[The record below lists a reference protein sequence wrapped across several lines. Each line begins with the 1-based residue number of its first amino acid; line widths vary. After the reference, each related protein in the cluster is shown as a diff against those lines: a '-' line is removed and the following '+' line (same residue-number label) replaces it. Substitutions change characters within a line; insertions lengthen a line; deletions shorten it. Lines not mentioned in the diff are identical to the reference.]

1 MTYAVLEKHFDLL
14 SLERQKSVFSYVNFL
29 LAEQENEMKISSSSI
44 SEKIALLDSLVGI
57 VPSNIDVSQLKD
69 ERLSRFKS
77 AISKSSEFSE
87 AY

>member
-1 MTYAVLEKHFDLL
+1 MPYAVLEKQFDLL

-29 LAEQENEMKISSSSI
+29 LAEQENEMKISSSSV

-57 VPSNIDVSQLKD
+57 VPSDIDVSQLKD
-69 ERLSRFKS
+69 ERLSRSKS
-77 AISKSSEFSE
+77 TISKSSEFSE